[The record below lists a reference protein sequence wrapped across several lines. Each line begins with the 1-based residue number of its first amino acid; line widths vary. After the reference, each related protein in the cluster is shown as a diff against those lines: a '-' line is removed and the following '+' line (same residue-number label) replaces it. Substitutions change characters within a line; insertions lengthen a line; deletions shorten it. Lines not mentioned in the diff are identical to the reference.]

1 MKKNK
6 FNNLTKEQVF
16 SALTKEQL
24 GVLSRDEMIKYCL
37 GLQDINQQ
45 LLEDLSDQK
54 KKELSIQENYLSI
67 LSKIFKP
74 SVHLSKGE
82 VVKIPPKKKNPSNR
96 KKGSLKERYPNLEV
110 KETEVANPLHYQC
123 PDCNTY
129 LSDTGLTEDSEILRV
144 IPRRYYIE
152 VIKRHKYSCRLCRGT
167 MICAPLLPRIAP
179 PGSIYSDEVIIYW
192 ALSKY
197 VNFVPMGRM
206 AAISKLEG
214 FDFPANS
221 MIETT
226 HYLASFLEMTYW
238 QCKEELLQEKQ
249 IKADESPL
257 RMLEGSEKMSWQ
269 LWAFIARFTAYYEAH
284 DTRAGDVC
292 TSVLVD
298 SKCEGLLT
306 DVFSGYGK
314 SVREINIERELKG
327 LPLIEAYHCNTHALR
342 KFKEPYLKDPIPQ
355 YGYYYK
361 KYQEIYKL
369 EKEGQKANNASELLK
384 CRSKMTPIFEEM
396 KSRAKK
402 DIKKNSSK
410 GHLVSAL
417 NYFLNNYFTL
427 TKFISNAD
435 VDIDNNASERR
446 VKNHALGRKNW
457 YGNHSVRGANTY
469 VILYTMIESCRLNA
483 IDPYKYI
490 TELVQSL
497 HQFGNEAWKVS
508 RTDPR
513 WQEVYDKR
521 KIYSFTPKQYRE
533 KHFPV
538 LTS

>member
-1 MKKNK
+1 MKRNK
-6 FNNLTKEQVF
+6 FYKLTREQIF
-16 SALTKEQL
+16 SPLTKEQL
-24 GVLSRDEMIKYCL
+24 DVLTREEMTKYCF

-45 LLEDLSDQK
+45 LLEDLSEQK

-74 SVHLSKGE
+74 SVHYPKGE
-82 VVKIPPKKKNPSNR
+82 VVKEPAKKKRVSNR
-96 KKGSLKERYPNLEV
+96 KKGSLRERYPNLEV
-110 KETEVANPLHYQC
+110 KEVDVANPLYYQC
-123 PDCNTY
+123 PDCNTF
-129 LSDTGLTEDSEILRV
+129 LSDTGLTEDSEVLRV

-152 VIKRHKYSCRLCRGT
+152 VLKRHKYTCRLCRGT
-167 MICAPLLPRIAP
+167 MICTPHLPRIAP
-179 PGSIYSDEVIIYW
+179 AGSIYSDEVIIYW

-197 VNFVPMGRM
+197 VNFVPIGRM
-206 AAISKLEG
+206 ASISKLEG

-226 HYLASFLEMTYW
+226 HYLSNFLEMTYW

-269 LWAFIARFTAYYEAH
+269 LWAFIGRFTAYYEAH
-284 DTRAGDVC
+284 ETRAGDVC
-292 TSVLVD
+292 TSVLVA

-314 SVREINIERELKG
+314 SIREMNVTREAKG
-327 LPLIEAYHCNTHALR
+327 LPLIENYHCNTHALR

-355 YGYYYK
+355 YEFYYK
-361 KYQEIYKL
+361 RYQKVYEL
-369 EKEGQKANNASELLK
+369 EREGKQSNDPVELLK
-384 CRSKMTPIFEEM
+384 CRSKMTSIFKEM
-396 KSRAKK
+396 RMMAKK

-410 GHLVSAL
+410 GHLVKAL
-417 NYFLNNYFTL
+417 NYFLNNYETL
-427 TKFISNAD
+427 TKFINNAD

-469 VILYTMIESCRLNA
+469 VVLYTLIESCRLNA

-497 HQFGNEAWKVS
+497 HQFGNECWKVPKE
-508 RTDPR
+508 DPG
-513 WQEVYDKR
+513 WQQIYEKR

-533 KHFPV
+533 KKFPI